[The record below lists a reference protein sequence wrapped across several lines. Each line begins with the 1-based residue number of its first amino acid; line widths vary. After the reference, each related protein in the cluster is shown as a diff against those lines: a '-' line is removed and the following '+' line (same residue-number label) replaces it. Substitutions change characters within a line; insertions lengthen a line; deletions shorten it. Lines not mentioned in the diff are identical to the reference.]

1 MAVNTLIQI
10 RRGTAATWTSTDPTL
25 SAGEWGY
32 ETDTGRAK
40 VGDGTSVWSSLKYAT
55 TLYNDIHT
63 NAGSGVSISQLTDG
77 NSQVT
82 GLSFSTNLA
91 AGSNITLTESG
102 GQITIAGEAGITLSE
117 GTGIVLVQT
126 GDDYEINANYTNA
139 DFNSAVDA
147 RVTAASISDE
157 QVMDIVGTGLF
168 GVTGVG
174 INYKDS
180 DNRLEIGLVSN
191 SVTVGTTEISL
202 GSSSTTLAGLTSVTS
217 TNFIGDLR
225 GDVYASNGSSKV
237 LENGTDGT
245 DATFTGDVT
254 GDLTGNADTATQVKT
269 VQGSTDANHYITF
282 VDSDNGSATAE
293 TVYTDAGLYYNPS
306 SNNLNVGNNLT
317 VGGNLTVNGT
327 TTTVNSTTVT
337 VDDPIFTL
345 GGDTAPG
352 SDDNKDR
359 GIEFR
364 WHNGSASKVGFF
376 GYDDSTGKFTFIPD
390 STNTSEVFSGTK
402 GEIDANVD
410 WSNLLNISIDDA
422 DISGSAAIN
431 VAKLSASGV
440 TIGSTTINLGGTS
453 TSLADMTSIAGASA
467 GSPMTISYASID
479 GGSP

>member
-10 RRGTAATWTSTDPTL
+10 RRGTAATWDSTDPTL

-40 VGDGTSVWSSLKYAT
+40 VGNGTSVWSSLKYST
-55 TLYNDIHT
+55 VLYNDIHT
-63 NAGSGVSISQLTDG
+63 NAGSGVSISQLTNG

-168 GVTGVG
+168 GVTGIG
-174 INYKDS
+174 INYKDT
-180 DNRLEIGLVSN
+180 DNRLEIGLVNN

-317 VGGNLTVNGT
+317 VGGDLTVNGT

-390 STNTSEVFSGTK
+390 STNNSEVFSGTK

-410 WSNLLNISIDDA
+410 WANLLNISIDDA
-422 DISGSAAIN
+422 DISSGAAIN

-440 TIGSTTINLGGTS
+440 TIGSTTIDLGGTS